1 MAITQNRL
9 ESDTNSRARV
19 LHLIKWL
26 PRGGIETWL
35 THIFSRNNDFSVRNE
50 LLVMKEDIGPYED
63 RVRSAG
69 IPIHVLPISNKLTWF
84 SDFYH
89 FLKRE
94 GPFAV
99 VHSHHDPIISGPAL
113 TAAKFADV
121 PVRIAH
127 NHAARLMGEDYQA
140 LRHRVREGIGRKFV
154 EFGATRRIGISDQAM
169 WHLVGSGWQ
178 SRSDC
183 SILLYGFDYSAYA
196 SARVRAEALRSQYG
210 LAKDAPVIGHVG
222 RFDQVKNHPFLIE
235 TFARFSR
242 VCPNAHMILIGRG
255 PLESEVRA
263 DIAAHGL
270 DDKITIVPGSDD
282 VAAHMAL
289 FDVFLFP
296 SFSEGLGIVVLEA
309 QAAGTPTLM
318 TDSLPPEVIV
328 VPEAVQLLP
337 LAAGPTA
344 WAEMLLD
351 MVGKE
356 RAADGDWLERV
367 EKSHFGIDRCVSDL
381 DKIYADELGLLHD
394 KPIAE

>member
-1 MAITQNRL
+1 MKKSKSQL
-9 ESDTNSRARV
+9 ETNLNSPARV

-35 THIFSRNNDFSVRNE
+35 THIFSRSNDFSVRNE
-50 LLVMKEDIGPYED
+50 LLVMKEDIGPYEA

-69 IPIHVLPISNKLTWF
+69 IPIHVLPIRNKLTWF
-84 SDFYH
+84 SDFFY
-89 FLKRE
+89 FLRE
-94 GPFAV
+94 QGPFAV

-113 TAAKFADV
+113 TAAKFAGV

-127 NHAARLMGEDYQA
+127 NHAARLMGEDYTA
-140 LRHRVREGIGRKFV
+140 LRHRAREGIGKKFV

-183 SILLYGFDYSAYA
+183 SILLYGFDYGAYA
-196 SARVRAEALRSQYG
+196 SASGRADALRTQYG
-210 LAKDAPVIGHVG
+210 LDRNAAIIGHVG
-222 RFDQVKNHPFLIE
+222 RFDQVKNHPFLIQ
-235 TFARFSR
+235 TFAHFSKI
-242 VCPNAHMILIGRG
+242 CPTAHMILIGRG

-263 DIAAHGL
+263 LITAHGL
-270 DDKITIVPGSDD
+270 DGKVTIVAGSDD

-328 VPEAVQLLP
+328 VPEAVKLLP
-337 LAAGPTA
+337 LAAGPPI
-344 WAEMLLD
+344 WADMLLD
-351 MVGKE
+351 MIQKKDVL
-356 RAADGDWLERV
+356 DGNWLERV
-367 EKSHFGIDRCVSDL
+367 EKSHFGIDRCVADL
-381 DKIYADELGLLHD
+381 DKIYTDEIASLHD
-394 KPIAE
+394 KWLVE